1 MKIYD
6 IDETQIENLTLQEP
20 TRIQGGAFF
29 SKIKYEGEDFYI
41 NTPKS
46 QTKNGIVRT
55 GKRMYVDLLYDES
68 NTSIIN
74 WVLDLEKV
82 IKQKLFEKSSL
93 WFHND
98 MDLDDIDYFYNT
110 PLRTYKGNKYLLRCN
125 VVNKT
130 TFNNKQTIQIFDES
144 ENVKDIDDVKD
155 KSILSIAQICGVRF
169 TNNSFHLEIM
179 IKQTMILNEEPLFN
193 GCMIRRNKPV
203 ETQSVDSLL
212 DTGSLSDL
220 EESDC
225 GENSQDE
232 NDGEESVE
240 EDNDIKENDGGD
252 EEIQKQVQDE
262 EDNDKKEDLNNK
274 IQDKEEQQVNKEV
287 PKSVEDN
294 EIQQLD
300 INQKI
305 DSHDKKE
312 EITLDITDDK
322 DTDDKGNDDKD
333 TEKMT
338 ITDKET
344 EEENTDI
351 VEVKDLGILDQT
363 DDLEEYSI
371 NIDEIKND
379 TAITLKKPNEVYYE
393 IYREARR
400 KAKNAKK
407 AAIIAYLEAKN
418 IKNTYMLENIDDDSS
433 DDDFDID
440 DLEQNLN
447 GE

>member
-6 IDETQIENLTLQEP
+6 INEIQLNKMTLQEP

-29 SKIKYEGEDFYI
+29 SKIKYDNDDFYI

-46 QTKNGIVRT
+46 ETKNGIVKT
-55 GKRMYVDLLYDES
+55 GKRMYIDLLYDES

-74 WVLDLEKV
+74 WVLDLEKD

-98 MDLDDIDYFYNT
+98 MDLDDIDYFFNS

-130 TFNNKQTIQIFDES
+130 TFNNKQTIQIYDES
-144 ENVKDIDDVKD
+144 ENIKDIDDVKD
-155 KSILSIAQICGVRF
+155 KSLLSIAQICGIRF

-179 IKQTMILNEEPLFN
+179 IKQTMILNDRQLFN
-193 GCMIRRNKPV
+193 TCMIKRNNNSTP
-203 ETQSVDSLL
+203 ESIDSLL
-212 DTGSLSDL
+212 ETDSIEESSISDL
-220 EESDC
+220 EENIEDFTLDNNKEGNHDNEEDTEEALKDIESIEIENNTVS
-225 GENSQDE
+225 GEKEEETIKDI
-232 NDGEESVE
+232 ESVE
-240 EDNDIKENDGGD
+240 KEHEDNEEDLVEDRQEKLEEIDSVENIEKDNN
-252 EEIQKQVQDE
+252 EKIIQKQDVGDT
-262 EDNDKKEDLNNK
+262 KENNH
-274 IQDKEEQQVNKEV
+274 
-287 PKSVEDN
+287 
-294 EIQQLD
+294 L
-300 INQKI
+300 
-305 DSHDKKE
+305 
-312 EITLDITDDK
+312 L
-322 DTDDKGNDDKD
+322 
-333 TEKMT
+333 
-338 ITDKET
+338 
-344 EEENTDI
+344 
-351 VEVKDLGILDQT
+351 EVKDLGKLT
-363 DDLEEYSI
+363 NSDDLEEYSI

-418 IKNTYMLENIDDDSS
+418 IKNTYMLDNIDDDSS
-433 DDDFDID
+433 DEEFDMD